1 MSFLEKIRA
10 KSQAEKVRLIWI
22 ICGSIAVLLIIIWIF
37 TSRLRQDLPK
47 DTSLFKTIRRSIKNF
62 TK

>member
-1 MSFLEKIRA
+1 MGLLNKIRN
-10 KSQAEKVRLIWI
+10 KSHAEKVRIIWI
-22 ICGSIAVLLIIIWIF
+22 TCGCAAAVLIIIWIL

-47 DTSLFKTIRRSIKNF
+47 DTSLFKTISRGVKNL